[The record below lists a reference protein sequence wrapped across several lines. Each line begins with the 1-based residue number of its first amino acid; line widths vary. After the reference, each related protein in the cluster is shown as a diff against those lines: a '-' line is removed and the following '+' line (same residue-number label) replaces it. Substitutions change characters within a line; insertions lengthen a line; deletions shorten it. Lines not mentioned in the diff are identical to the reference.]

1 MVNGGGHEC
10 ERRKESLVRKVL
22 KMLQGINELVIGVLP
37 LRDLDPTPHP
47 LSFLLKCL
55 VFTVRTDFYT

>member
-10 ERRKESLVRKVL
+10 ERKESLVRKVL

-47 LSFLLKCL
+47 LFSA
-55 VFTVRTDFYT
+55 